1 MSPLQG
7 ALLGIDD
14 VFTPGVAAAA
24 VELSGGCDPEVAA
37 NAERI
42 YAELRAE
49 ELRFRKTLAQGRR
62 VLADMLQVIGLA
74 ASYGR
79 ICSKA
84 GSCVFTM
91 SYHAGF
97 ATSAEQSATCVEQL
111 AVMQTHVQ
119 TVCWL

>member
-1 MSPLQG
+1 VQCFRDTAANEGAAPRRNAERLCVCPLQG
-7 ALLGIDD
+7 ALLGIDE

-62 VLADMLQVIGLA
+62 VLADMLQV
-74 ASYGR
+74 GR
-79 ICSKA
+79 LGGK
-84 GSCVFTM
+84 
-91 SYHAGF
+91 
-97 ATSAEQSATCVEQL
+97 L
-111 AVMQTHVQ
+111 
-119 TVCWL
+119 